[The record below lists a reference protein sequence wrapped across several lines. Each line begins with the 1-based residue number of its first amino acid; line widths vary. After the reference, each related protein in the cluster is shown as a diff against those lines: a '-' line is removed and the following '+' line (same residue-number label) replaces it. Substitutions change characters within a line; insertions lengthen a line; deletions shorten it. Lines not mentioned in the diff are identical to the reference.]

1 MKGAVAL
8 MLRHPLQAVHPWL
21 LTERQAKQ
29 PEPVLDSELEALLPF

>member
-1 MKGAVAL
+1 MKGAVPL
-8 MLRHPLQAVHPWL
+8 MLRHPLQAVQPWP